1 MIVCPTGWSKT
12 AVLRREKLARHAAR
26 PNFGVRCHY
35 KAPLRSWYEGQVH
48 SLRLRRRHRRRLC
61 EGQKARMS
69 ETGQQRPTSRPR
81 AGGPDA
87 RRPGPPS
94 PQGSPQGEP
103 RQSATR
109 FAMLLALARGAVAW
123 ANIWPAVWPL
133 LGALGAFLAVA
144 LSALLPAPNAWLHTD
159 IGRAPGR
166 D

>member
-1 MIVCPTGWSKT
+1 
-12 AVLRREKLARHAAR
+12 
-26 PNFGVRCHY
+26 
-35 KAPLRSWYEGQVH
+35 
-48 SLRLRRRHRRRLC
+48 
-61 EGQKARMS
+61 MS

-123 ANIWPAVWPL
+123 ENIWPAVWPL
-133 LGALGAFLAVA
+133 APCPGIDRKSTRLTPVTNAPLVCR
-144 LSALLPAPNAWLHTD
+144 LLLEKKKHIHKNIIRTH
-159 IGRAPGR
+159 IRSIR
-166 D
+166 K

>member
-1 MIVCPTGWSKT
+1 
-12 AVLRREKLARHAAR
+12 
-26 PNFGVRCHY
+26 
-35 KAPLRSWYEGQVH
+35 
-48 SLRLRRRHRRRLC
+48 
-61 EGQKARMS
+61 MS

-123 ANIWPAVWPL
+123 ENIWPAVWQL
-133 LGALGAFLAVA
+133 LGVLGAFLAVA
-144 LSALLPAPNAWLHTD
+144 PSGLLPALHGWLHSAVLVAFAGAFVAALGLRAD
-159 IGRAPGR
+159 RKGGGWGRGGAT
-166 D
+166 

>member
-1 MIVCPTGWSKT
+1 
-12 AVLRREKLARHAAR
+12 
-26 PNFGVRCHY
+26 
-35 KAPLRSWYEGQVH
+35 
-48 SLRLRRRHRRRLC
+48 
-61 EGQKARMS
+61 MS

-123 ANIWPAVWPL
+123 ENIWPAVWPL
-133 LGALGAFLAVA
+133 LGVLGAFLRSEEHT
-144 LSALLPAPNAWLHTD
+144 SALQSLMRLSSAVICLKKK
-159 IGRAPGR
+159 
-166 D
+166 